1 MDFFEKLGKK
11 ATETFNS
18 AAEKTN
24 KIASETKIKLK
35 INDCKS
41 KIKDL
46 YQDIGKVVY
55 QKFVLDGNLEVKED
69 IEEQLSKISELTNQI
84 EEYEKQILE
93 LANMKQCVNCK
104 NKIERNAK
112 FCPECGAEQP
122 AEEVHEVE
130 VVDNG
135 EGEVNPENGEE
146 SENVAENV
154 AQGAVENNNEE
165 NRDSAEDV
173 KEDVAEEAEEAVK
186 ENVEE
191 ENKGE

>member
-1 MDFFEKLGKK
+1 MDFFEKIGKK

-24 KIASETKIKLK
+24 KIASETKIKIK

-55 QKFVLDGNLEVKED
+55 QKLVLDGKIEVKED

-84 EEYEKQILE
+84 EEFEKQILE
-93 LANMKQCVNCK
+93 LSDMKQCVNCK
-104 NKIERNAK
+104 NKIEKKAK

-122 AEEVHEVE
+122 EEVVHEVE
-130 VVDNG
+130 VV
-135 EGEVNPENGEE
+135 
-146 SENVAENV
+146 SEDK
-154 AQGAVENNNEE
+154 NEE
-165 NRDSAEDV
+165 NQENEINRENNSEEVAEDT
-173 KEDVAEEAEEAVK
+173 EET
-186 ENVEE
+186 VEE
-191 ENKGE
+191 IVEEKEEDKNE

>member
-24 KIASETKIKLK
+24 RIASETKLKLK

-55 QKFVLDGNLEVKED
+55 QKFVLDGNLEIKED
-69 IEEQLSKISELTNQI
+69 IEEQLTKISELTDQI
-84 EEYEKQILE
+84 EEYEMQILE
-93 LANMKQCVNCK
+93 LRDLKQCDSCK
-104 NKIERNAK
+104 NKIERSAK
-112 FCPECGAEQP
+112 FCPECGAKQP
-122 AEEVHEVE
+122 IEEVHEAE
-130 VVDNG
+130 IVDNG
-135 EGEVNPENGEE
+135 EDEVNPENENSTEATEE
-146 SENVAENV
+146 VT
-154 AQGAVENNNEE
+154 
-165 NRDSAEDV
+165 
-173 KEDVAEEAEEAVK
+173 AEE
-186 ENVEE
+186 VEE

>member
-1 MDFFEKLGKK
+1 MDFFEKIGKK

-24 KIASETKIKLK
+24 KIASETKIKIK

-55 QKFVLDGNLEVKED
+55 QKLVLDGKLEVKED

-84 EEYEKQILE
+84 EEFEKQIIE
-93 LANMKQCVNCK
+93 LSDMKQCVNCK
-104 NKIERNAK
+104 NKIEKKAK

-122 AEEVHEVE
+122 EEVVHEVE
-130 VVDNG
+130 VVSEDKN
-135 EGEVNPENGEE
+135 EENQENEINPENNSEE
-146 SENVAENV
+146 VAEDTEET
-154 AQGAVENNNEE
+154 VEEIVEE
-165 NRDSAEDV
+165 K
-173 KEDVAEEAEEAVK
+173 KEDKNE
-186 ENVEE
+186 
-191 ENKGE
+191 

>member
-24 KIASETKIKLK
+24 KIASETKLKLK

-55 QKFVLDGNLEVKED
+55 QKFVSDGNLEVKED
-69 IEEQLSKISELTNQI
+69 IEEQLSKISEYTNQI

-122 AEEVHEVE
+122 EEEVHEAE
-130 VVDNG
+130 VL
-135 EGEVNPENGEE
+135 E
-146 SENVAENV
+146 
-154 AQGAVENNNEE
+154 NEE
-165 NRDSAEDV
+165 NQEESPEEPQKNDDTMKDVSEETEKIVDETVEDK
-173 KEDVAEEAEEAVK
+173 KEE
-186 ENVEE
+186 
-191 ENKGE
+191 

>member
-146 SENVAENV
+146 NV
-154 AQGAVENNNEE
+154 AQGAGENNNEE

-173 KEDVAEEAEEAVK
+173 KEDVAEEVEEAVE
-186 ENVEE
+186 ENGEE
-191 ENKGE
+191 ENNGE